1 MPPTPA
7 REFKRALQERSFA
20 PVYYLHGEDDYLKD
34 EAIRRLVDR
43 AVDPATRDFNLEVLR
58 GADVDAGALGSLL
71 DTPPM
76 MAERRVVVVRDVGA
90 LRRDARR
97 MLDRY
102 LERPAR
108 DAVLVLVAPAGAKPD
123 RDLVDRGAAVEFA
136 PLTPEQLPR
145 WIEHH
150 AAELGVPV
158 TSGAVALLHRA
169 VGNDLPALAAEL
181 DKLASYAGDGE
192 IGEAA
197 VATVVGVRRG
207 ETLGD

>member
-34 EAIRRLVDR
+34 EAVRRLVDR

-58 GADVDAGALGSLL
+58 GADVEAGPFGSLL

-90 LRRDARR
+90 LRREVRR

-108 DAVLVLVAPAGAKPD
+108 DTVLVLVASAGGKAD
-123 RDLVDRGAAVEFA
+123 RDLVDRAAAVEFA
-136 PLTPEQLPR
+136 PLTPEQLPK
-145 WIEHH
+145 WIEHQ
-150 AAELGVPV
+150 ASEIGVSETP
-158 TSGAVALLHRA
+158 GGVALLHRA
-169 VGNDLPALAAEL
+169 IGNDLPQLAAEL
-181 DKLASYAGDGE
+181 DKLASYVAPEGRVVDE
-192 IGEAA
+192 SAVEA
-197 VATVVGVRRG
+197 VVG
-207 ETLGD
+207 